1 VATGVIE
8 PLAGAV
14 VVEPDTLIVI
24 VFGRRRLGL
33 VVGPVLFVFAEA
45 LGRVV
50 IKEPRTSSSC
60 CAKTCIGTKAAIA
73 IRKPKKIIFTLI

>member
-1 VATGVIE
+1 VTVVLE

-14 VVEPDTLIVI
+14 LVEADTLIVT
-24 VFGRRRLGL
+24 VFGRRRFGL
-33 VVGPVLFVFAEA
+33 VAGLVLFVFAEA

-60 CAKTCIGTKAAIA
+60 CAKTCIGTKAANE
-73 IRKPKKIIFTLI
+73 IRKLKKIIFILI